1 MADSSALVGNV
12 SSLLGQAETTSK
24 KASNKELGKDAFLQ
38 LLVAQLK
45 NQDPMK
51 PMDDTSFI
59 AEMAQFSS
67 LEQMQNLNKTMESAQ
82 QFGALSQAAGM
93 IGKYVV
99 IQDSSSGDGSSQYT
113 GQVSEVRS
121 SGGELKV
128 VIGGQEYKASDIL
141 QVGATPFTNVKS
153 GASTTTG
160 ASDTTTNSNTTTN
173 TTTSDATA
181 SDTTSSGNTTDNGQ
195 PAQS

>member
-67 LEQMQNLNKTMESAQ
+67 LEQMQNLNKTMESSQ
-82 QFGALSQAAGM
+82 QFASLSQAAGM

-99 IQDSSSGDGSSQYT
+99 IQDNGEEGTQHT
-113 GQVSEVRS
+113 GKVSEVRS
-121 SGGELKV
+121 TGGKLSV
-128 VIGGQEYKASDIL
+128 VLDDGKDYDASTIL
-141 QVGATPFTNVKS
+141 QVGSNPFHLTSS
-153 GASTTTG
+153 GASESDAGTSGGSTTDTTATG
-160 ASDTTTNSNTTTN
+160 ATGTG
-173 TTTSDATA
+173 TTSA
-181 SDTTSSGNTTDNGQ
+181 SDGQ
-195 PAQS
+195 TVQG